1 MHRLSKCKSELC
13 IYFIGAF
20 AAAACNSISQ
30 AVFLTRLCGDGST
43 VCRFTA
49 IVAAV
54 AVSFSIKFA
63 WDSLL
68 VFKQSRASNIRKSFF
83 FLLSSAL
90 ITAAYLAIMFAI
102 AAAGASDKAL
112 IVTGWILFGMGYL
125 GKYAFDK
132 RYAFDA

>member
-1 MHRLSKCKSELC
+1 MYRLGKRGSELS

-20 AAAACNSISQ
+20 AATACNSISQ
-30 AVFLTRLCGDGST
+30 AFFLTRLCDDGST
-43 VCRFTA
+43 VCRLVA

-54 AVSFSIKFA
+54 AISFSVKFA

-68 VFKQSRASNIRKSFF
+68 VFKQSRASNIKKGFF

-102 AAAGASDKAL
+102 ATAGASNKAL
-112 IVTGWILFGMGYL
+112 IMTGWILFGLGYL
-125 GKYAFDK
+125 VKYAIDK
-132 RYAFDA
+132 RYAFDT

>member
-1 MHRLSKCKSELC
+1 
-13 IYFIGAF
+13 
-20 AAAACNSISQ
+20 
-30 AVFLTRLCGDGST
+30 
-43 VCRFTA
+43 VCRFAA

-54 AVSFSIKFA
+54 AVSFCIKFA

-90 ITAAYLAIMFAI
+90 ITVAYLVIMFAI

-125 GKYAFDK
+125 GKYVIDK